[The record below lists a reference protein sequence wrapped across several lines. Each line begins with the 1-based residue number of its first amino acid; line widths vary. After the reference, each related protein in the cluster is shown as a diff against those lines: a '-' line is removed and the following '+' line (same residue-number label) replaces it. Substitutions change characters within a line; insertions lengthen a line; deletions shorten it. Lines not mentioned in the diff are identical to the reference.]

1 MNRTTKPFIAT
12 TLTLASAGLFALLA
26 MTAAVFV
33 SSLTTSETAEAA
45 TKLRLSSM
53 NPPGSD
59 ANNFAEEYAKRVGEA
74 SSGRIT
80 LKVYPASSLG
90 DWVEVHEQVMQGA
103 IDMALQS
110 LSAKFDTG
118 LALAWFPY
126 TVQSYEEAAEA
137 YAKGGYIY
145 EIVDELLAKQD
156 MKLLGVYG
164 SGMGG
169 AGFTNPPENPRD
181 PNAKQDSKIRVWPG
195 GTTHQA
201 LMQRFGFQVAPIP
214 WAEVYT
220 ARQTGVVDGQIGG
233 TPELE
238 VENFKDITK
247 MWIQYNDH
255 FEPTWLFINND
266 RYSSLSEED
275 QKVLLDV
282 AQEMSNARFKE
293 MKEADEKFLQ
303 ELRDAG
309 AEVVILTD
317 EELAN
322 FAKVARSEVWPEI
335 EGEVGVE
342 VMTKLRKQVG
352 SE

>member
-1 MNRTTKPFIAT
+1 MNGFIKACVAKRVSPT
-12 TLTLASAGLFALLA
+12 IAGLFALL
-26 MTAAVFV
+26 TLAASVLV
-33 SSLTTSETAEAA
+33 SSTILSGTAEAA

-59 ANNFAEEYAKRVGEA
+59 ANNFAEEYAKKVGEA
-74 SSGRIT
+74 SNERIAI
-80 LKVYPASSLG
+80 KVYPASSLG

-126 TVQSYEEAAEA
+126 TVQSYEEAAKA

-169 AGFTNPPENPRD
+169 AGFTNPPEHPRD
-181 PNAKQDSKIRVWPG
+181 PNAKQNSKLRVWPG

-201 LMQRFGFQVAPIP
+201 LMQRFGFQVTPVP

-255 FEPTWLFINND
+255 FEPTWLFINRD
-266 RYSSLSEED
+266 RYDSLSEED

-282 AQEMSNARFKE
+282 AQDMSNARFKE
-293 MKEADEKFLQ
+293 MKAADERYLQ

-309 AEVVILTD
+309 AEVVVLSD

-335 EGEVGVE
+335 EDEVGEE
-342 VMTKLRKQVG
+342 VMTKLKTELGLQ
-352 SE
+352 